1 MKFSFSESP
10 NSCLEQRLHKQSYK
24 QASETEI
31 TSKEILQ
38 KLQGKLTEQGVQN
51 STCCHSC
58 FSAPLQISSARATC
72 PSDSQQRESIPFPK

>member
-38 KLQGKLTEQGVQN
+38 KPKGKLNKLGVQN
-51 STCCHSC
+51 NTCCHSFC
-58 FSAPLQISSARATC
+58 FSVTLQISSQ
-72 PSDSQQRESIPFPK
+72 SNVS